1 MSLYLDLTEFLT
13 NPITTGIQR
22 IAGEICRYAPRNV
35 MVPVRL
41 NRDRFVAFSP
51 SLIDVIGNYFR
62 EGSQSGMAEIRRLGA
77 IASGSPIEISQRDTV
92 LVPEVFGNHERFAF
106 FRDMPDQ
113 DLHCYRFIVF
123 DLLPLTHPEY
133 FGPDGRC
140 HFCAYA
146 QVIRRARNCSFISEY
161 TRDMYYSRLRRTTA
175 RGGIV
180 LPLGCDAL
188 GERPSQFTLN
198 RPLNFSVLG
207 TIEPRKNHHLILEA
221 FKPLLRQVEGLTL
234 TFLGK
239 IGWVE
244 REFALKVLALGSDK
258 NSGLRF
264 IPAPGDDEIRN
275 CIEQSRA
282 TIYVSSAEG
291 YGLPPVESLWAGTP
305 VIASRTIP
313 SLERLGSAGVYY
325 VDPLSVLNLRK
336 AVLAFL
342 DDGYAS
348 RKTEEAIGL
357 NLPTWR
363 SFTQEVIDWCMR
375 RPQGSADRLVR
386 SATVL

>member
-22 IAGEICRYAPRNV
+22 IAGEICRYGDRNA
-35 MVPVRL
+35 MIPVRL
-41 NRDRFVAFSP
+41 NGDHFVAFPS
-51 SLIDVIGNYFR
+51 SLIEAIGNYFR
-62 EGSQSGMAEIRRLGA
+62 GGSHSGTEEIRHLGA
-77 IASGSPIEISQRDTV
+77 IERGSRIEVSQLDTV
-92 LVPEVFGNHERFAF
+92 LVPEVFLNHQRFTF
-106 FRDMPDQ
+106 FRAMPDPE
-113 DLHCYRFIVF
+113 LRRYRFIVF

-133 FGPDGRC
+133 FGPDHRYL
-140 HFCAYA
+140 FCAYA
-146 QVIRRARNCSFISEY
+146 QIIRRASDCGFISEY
-161 TRDMYYSRLRRTTA
+161 TRDIYYSRLRRTNV
-175 RGGIV
+175 RGGVV

-188 GERPSQFTLN
+188 GDRPFQLTLN

-207 TIEPRKNHHLILEA
+207 TVEPRKNHPLILEA
-221 FKPLLRQVEGLTL
+221 FEPLLRHVKGLTL
-234 TFLGK
+234 SFVGKLGW
-239 IGWVE
+239 IDPQ
-244 REFALKVLALGSDK
+244 FAEKVLTLASDE

-275 CIEQSRA
+275 CFERSRA
-282 TIYVSSAEG
+282 TIYVSAAEG

-313 SLERLGSAGVYY
+313 SLERLGSAGVHY

-342 DDGYAS
+342 DDAYAN
-348 RKTEEAIGL
+348 RKAEEAMRL

-363 SFTQEVIDWCMR
+363 SFTEEVMDWCKR
-375 RPQGSADRLVR
+375 E
-386 SATVL
+386 